1 MIHINDYHVSE
12 MIDMKDSQHPNIKT
26 NLADSFKTLLLQYPF
41 EKITV
46 KQITEDADVLR
57 PTFYTYFQDKYEI
70 FEWILQE
77 ELIRPLFALIDN
89 DMEEEAFKM
98 IFQYFSKNADF
109 YSQAFQVQGQ
119 NSFEDTLTDELH
131 RLFKRIF
138 NKHQLTIEENI
149 KLLTKEN
156 LALYYSK
163 NVITILKFWMID
175 STFDSAE
182 VEEMFEASSFLFRH
196 SLMDLLNIEI
206 EN

>member
-1 MIHINDYHVSE
+1 
-12 MIDMKDSQHPNIKT
+12 
-26 NLADSFKTLLLQYPF
+26 
-41 EKITV
+41 
-46 KQITEDADVLR
+46 
-57 PTFYTYFQDKYEI
+57 
-70 FEWILQE
+70 
-77 ELIRPLFALIDN
+77 
-89 DMEEEAFKM
+89 MEEEAFKM